1 MKLHLW
7 LLFLMPLC
15 ILAACNMTY
24 IEPSQ
29 AEGSSSLREL
39 SLIVPRSQH
48 TPTLL
53 DDGRVLLAGG
63 VEGPGSTETAEIF
76 DPVTRQ
82 FKPVGSM
89 HLPREDHTAVKMLDG
104 SVLIIGGQ
112 GPVILETDQAPL
124 EVFDPRTNQF
134 ELLKGVHFQGF
145 SITAT
150 LLLDGRILLIEGGA
164 PDAAN
169 TEADISIYDPKTN
182 QISAFAKL
190 NVPRRNH
197 FAVRLNDGNVLVI
210 GGQEKHPDKS
220 KVKTGGPHYG
230 DAAWSLELINVT
242 DRSVTLF
249 EPPKP
254 VISKEVPLYA
264 QLSRKALPDKDSGDV
279 ALLPDGR
286 VYINANYGLIYDP
299 ESHEFFDTPRP
310 NASSRERERI
320 TVLSDGRVLI
330 AGGYY
335 YGRIDGKEARIWRN
349 VPIEIYDPK
358 TNRFEILTRLKE
370 HIGRPTLTTLQ
381 DGSVLLVGG
390 ATGDGYASKKAWLI
404 RP

>member
-1 MKLHLW
+1 MDY
-7 LLFLMPLC
+7 P
-15 ILAACNMTY
+15 
-24 IEPSQ
+24 E
-29 AEGSSSLREL
+29 SSSAAALSILKELDLVVPRCNHTATLLNDGRVLITGGIKGPGATSSAEIYYPAKGRFEPTGSMLVSREDHEAVKL
-39 SLIVPRSQH
+39 KNGKVLILGGQGLPPHYYPAPAEIFDPQTNQFEIVPGAH
-48 TPTLL
+48 FLAYDFTATLL
-53 DDGRVLLAGG
+53 EDGRVLL
-63 VEGPGSTETAEIF
+63 VEGS
-76 DPVTRQ
+76 
-82 FKPVGSM
+82 
-89 HLPREDHTAVKMLDG
+89 
-104 SVLIIGGQ
+104 
-112 GPVILETDQAPL
+112 AP
-124 EVFDPRTNQF
+124 E
-134 ELLKGVHFQGF
+134 
-145 SITAT
+145 
-150 LLLDGRILLIEGGA
+150 
-164 PDAAN
+164 AAN
-169 TEADISIYDPKTN
+169 TETDISIYDPKTN

-210 GGQEKHPDKS
+210 GGEEKHPDKS
-220 KVKTGGPHYG
+220 KIKTGVPHYG

-249 EPPKP
+249 EPPP
-254 VISKEVPLYA
+254 PTYPPGTPLYA
-264 QLSRKALPDKDSGDV
+264 QWARSGLPDKNSGDV

-299 ESHEFFDTPRP
+299 ATGKFLNTSRP
-310 NASSRERERI
+310 HAIERERERI

-335 YGRIDGKEARIWRN
+335 YDRIDGKYTRIWRN

-370 HIGRPTLTTLQ
+370 HIGDPSLTTLQ

-390 ATGDGYASKKAWLI
+390 WTGKGQVSSKAWLI